1 MPATAIVRV
10 LTRGPEKSRPYSSP
24 PTSPGC
30 LRITDGAG
38 ASPFPSWGLGDP
50 AQKMTLGL

>member
-10 LTRGPEKSRPYSSP
+10 LTCGPQESRPYSSP

-38 ASPFPSWGLGDP
+38 ANPFPSWGLGDP